1 MTLSGYRV
9 IDNYDNEVEMADEDR
24 KEGSK
29 EYNLFRVLLFYII
42 IGFLGWNIFY
52 FVFTSSWFDIKKVT
66 INGNNYLDSET
77 ILAQSELNEPVN
89 IFHFDIERA
98 TKKLSHNPWV
108 KDVTMKKIYP
118 KQLNI
123 KIEERK
129 PGALLYSNNLYYLVT
144 AEGVILTT
152 FDQFNSDFKQYI
164 ITGLDVGSRKPGE
177 MIEDQAYKETQRI
190 IHGLNNLF
198 PDQFYKIEII
208 SEEEYLLFHN
218 NNKIKVRIENGEQ
231 LINEWY
237 LLESALQKVAAE
249 QIPLQEIN
257 MKYKE
262 RLLIILKD

>member
-1 MTLSGYRV
+1 MIG
-9 IDNYDNEVEMADEDR
+9 IG
-24 KEGSK
+24 GS
-29 EYNLFRVLLFYII
+29 
-42 IGFLGWNIFY
+42 FLGSYALNQIF
-52 FVFTSSWFDIKKVT
+52 SKKYAKGDTEV
-66 INGNNYLDSET
+66 IYLGNGLDSET